1 MLEIHESAI
10 EAVEKANLLA
20 QKLGLEEQLND
31 RLAYL
36 ANYACQED
44 PQATRCT
51 LYKDF
56 APYSF
61 EFVISKKKPDGTYV
75 RWFNGGLIYHGPH
88 DNGGDGGGPTFAV
101 NINPENGWS
110 IHT

>member
-1 MLEIHESAI
+1 MLLIHPSAI
-10 EAVEKANLLA
+10 DVMEKANLAA
-20 QKLGLEEQLND
+20 QKLGLEEQLNGK
-31 RLAYL
+31 LAYL

-44 PQATRCT
+44 PTATQCT

-56 APYSF
+56 APLSF
-61 EFVISKKKPDGTYV
+61 EFVITKKQKDGTYAH
-75 RWFNGGLIYHGPH
+75 WFNGGLIYHGPH

-101 NINPENGWS
+101 NVNPDNGWS